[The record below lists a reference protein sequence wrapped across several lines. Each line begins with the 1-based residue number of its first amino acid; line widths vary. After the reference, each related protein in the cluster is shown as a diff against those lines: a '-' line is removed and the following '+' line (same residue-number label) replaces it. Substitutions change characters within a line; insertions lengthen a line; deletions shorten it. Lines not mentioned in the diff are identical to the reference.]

1 MAHLFRTT
9 LSRFRQPILFALS
22 GGLGF
27 AVDAGLLYV
36 FLHLGLGYGAGRLA
50 SFLCAVVV
58 TWQINRRHTFALR
71 HVPPT
76 WGEWWRYLSAMA
88 VGGVVNLATYM
99 LALHALGA
107 AGALKP
113 LLGVAAGSLAG
124 MVVNFISAKR
134 WVFRRRDPV
143 PDQVS
148 VETPAPISPPARS
161 GQVRRTR

>member
-1 MAHLFRTT
+1 M
-9 LSRFRQPILFALS
+9 LSTFRQPILFALS

-27 AVDAGLLYV
+27 VVDAGLLYV
-36 FLHLGLGYGAGRLA
+36 FLHLGWGYGAGRLA

-99 LALHALGA
+99 LALHALDA

-113 LLGVAAGSLAG
+113 LLAVAAGSLAG
-124 MVVNFISAKR
+124 MVVNFMSAKR
-134 WVFRRRDPV
+134 WVFRRHPDPATSGAPDTRDAACFPHRADRGTRQSPPV
-143 PDQVS
+143 P
-148 VETPAPISPPARS
+148 
-161 GQVRRTR
+161 